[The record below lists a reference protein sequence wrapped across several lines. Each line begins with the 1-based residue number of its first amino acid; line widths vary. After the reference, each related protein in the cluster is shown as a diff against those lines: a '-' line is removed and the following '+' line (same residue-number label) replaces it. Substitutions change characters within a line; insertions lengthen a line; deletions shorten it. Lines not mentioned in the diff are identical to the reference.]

1 MADPTPVIGY
11 GVHFYYGPATT
22 ATTVTATTEITGL
35 QDFTPSAE
43 KGTKVV
49 VKYHN
54 APGNRAVTL
63 PGPLVENDD
72 AKATFVYDATH
83 YATLKGLLNTPQSF
97 KVKYSDYS
105 TDTFQG
111 FIYEVGKPTP
121 MEKEMGVE
129 VTLAVSGTIVFATA
143 TA

>member
-1 MADPTPVIGY
+1 MAQIGY
-11 GVHFYYGPATT
+11 GVQFFYGDATT
-22 ATTVTATTEITGL
+22 ATSVTATTEITKL
-35 QDFTPSAE
+35 QDFVPATE
-43 KGTKVV
+43 KGAKVV

-54 APGNRAVTL
+54 APGDRAVMI

-72 AKATFVYDATH
+72 AKATFVYASAE
-83 YATLKGLLNTPQSF
+83 YIVLKGLINTPKSF
-97 KVKYSDYS
+97 KIKYSDFS

-121 MEKEMGVE
+121 LESEMQVE
-129 VTLAVSGTIVFATA
+129 VTLAVSGEIVFATA